1 MTRFLVWCYES
12 WLRLTGR
19 EITHGRHARRP
30 EAAT

>member
-1 MTRFLVWCYES
+1 MSRFLVWCHET

-19 EITHGRHARRP
+19 EITRGRHARRP